1 MKNLFKIFSVVAI
14 VGVLSLQSCETT
26 ELDLRENPNALSK
39 DQASPDF
46 LMNQVQL
53 SFASW
58 VESFGNIGAE
68 LARIDYHSGRTY
80 ENNFSPSTFDGRWSS
95 AYAGM
100 FEDIK
105 ALAPLAEEG
114 GLDTHLGISKFIKAY
129 VAITLVDYFGDVPF
143 SEANLGGENFN
154 PSADAGATVYAS
166 AMALIDEAIG
176 HFNAGGPAVANDF
189 YFSGDADAWVKACNT
204 LKLKALMTSRL
215 VDSGAVSA
223 FNSIISGGNYIA
235 SSADDMQF
243 TWGIEALQPD
253 SRHPRYRSDY
263 TATGGGYYQSIH
275 LMNYMLENDDPRR
288 RYYFYRQNAE
298 TPGQDGAAPAL
309 ETLGCSLQEAPA
321 HYDGFPF
328 CGLSDGYWGR
338 DHGNDEGIPPD
349 GFLRTI
355 HGVYP
360 AAGRFD
366 DSTFEGSLQGDGGKG
381 AGVTPIM
388 LASSVDFWTAEAA
401 LLGGDAAAAKTA
413 MLAGLAK
420 SVAKVQGFASLDPT
434 ADDSFAPDAA
444 AVTAHADAVA
454 AAFDAA
460 VTAGEADGWWNVL
473 AQEFFVSLFG
483 NGSDAYNFYRRTGY
497 PNNLQPNLEPNPG
510 AFIRSMWYPANY
522 TNTNSSASQKPD
534 VSQTV
539 FWDTGATSLY

>member
-1 MKNLFKIFSVVAI
+1 
-14 VGVLSLQSCETT
+14 
-26 ELDLRENPNALSK
+26 
-39 DQASPDF
+39 
-46 LMNQVQL
+46 
-53 SFASW
+53 
-58 VESFGNIGAE
+58 
-68 LARIDYHSGRTY
+68 
-80 ENNFSPSTFDGRWSS
+80 
-95 AYAGM
+95 M

-105 ALAPLAEEG
+105 ALTPLAEEG
-114 GLDTHLGISKFIKAY
+114 GLDTHLGISKFIKAF

-154 PSADAGATVYAS
+154 PAADAGSTVYAS

-189 YFSGDADAWVKACNT
+189 YFSGDTDAWVKACNT

-235 SSADDMQF
+235 SSDDDMQF
-243 TWGIEALQPD
+243 TWGVEALQPD

-288 RYYFYRQNAE
+288 RYYFYRQVSV

-328 CGLSDGYWGR
+328 CGLPDGYWGR

-349 GFLRTI
+349 GFLRTL

-366 DSTFEGSLQGDGGKG
+366 DSSFEGSLQGDGGRG
-381 AGVTPIM
+381 AGITPIM
-388 LASSVDFWTAEAA
+388 LASTVDFWQAEAA
-401 LLGGDAAAAKTA
+401 LLGGDAAGARAA

-420 SVAKVQGFASLDPT
+420 SVAKVQGFVSLDPT

-444 AVTAHADAVA
+444 AVTAHADAVG

-460 VTAGEADGWWNVL
+460 VTAGDVDGWWNVM

-522 TNTNSSASQKPD
+522 TNTNSNASQKPD

>member
-1 MKNLFKIFSVVAI
+1 MKNLFKILSVVAI
-14 VGVLSLQSCETT
+14 VGALSLQSCETT

-46 LMNQVQL
+46 LMNQIQL
-53 SFASW
+53 SFAGW

-68 LARIDYHSGRTY
+68 MARIDYHSGRTY
-80 ENNFSPSTFDGRWSS
+80 ENNFSPATFDGRWST

-105 ALAPLAEEG
+105 ALTPLAEEG
-114 GLDTHLGISKFIKAY
+114 GLDTHLGISKFIKAF

-154 PSADAGATVYAS
+154 PAADAGSTVYAS

-223 FNSIISGGNYIA
+223 FNSIISGGNYIM
-235 SSADDMQF
+235 SSDDDMQF
-243 TWGIEALQPD
+243 TWGVEALQPD

-263 TATGGGYYQSIH
+263 TATGGGHYQSIH

-288 RYYFYRQNAE
+288 RYYFYRQVSV
-298 TPGQDGAAPAL
+298 TPGQDGSAPAL

-328 CGLSDGYWGR
+328 CGLPDGYWGR

-349 GFLRTI
+349 GFLRTL

-366 DSTFEGSLQGDGGKG
+366 DSTFEGSLQGDGGRG
-381 AGVTPIM
+381 AGITPIM
-388 LASSVDFWTAEAA
+388 LASTVDFWQAEAA
-401 LLGGDAAAAKTA
+401 LLGGDAPGARAA

-420 SVAKVQGFASLDPT
+420 SVAKVQGFVSLDPT
-434 ADDSFAPDAA
+434 ADDSFAPDAT
-444 AVTAHADAVA
+444 AVTAHADAVG

-460 VTAGEADGWWNVL
+460 VTAGDADAWWNVM

-510 AFIRSMWYPANY
+510 GFIRSMWYPANY

-534 VSQTV
+534 VTQTV